1 MNLFFSNI
9 IEGQLIR
16 LDEVESKH
24 CLKVLRLQKHD
35 AIHIT
40 DGKGNLYEAEISD
53 TGSQMVEATI
63 IKTTVIPAKRNFRL
77 HIAMAPTYN
86 SDRFEWFVEKATEI
100 GIDEISPVF
109 CDHSER
115 NKVNNERL
123 QKILISAMKQSLKTQ
138 LPCLNEAILF
148 KNFIAMP
155 HTGIKL
161 IASCLNGK
169 EQEIQH
175 ACTRGNEATVLIGP
189 EGDFSEQEIEAAVKA
204 GFIPVSLGESRLRT
218 ETAGIYVTA
227 VINLINRS
235 L

>member
-63 IKTTVIPAKRNFRL
+63 IKTTVITAKRNFRL
-77 HIAMAPTYN
+77 HIAMAPTKN

-100 GIDEISPVF
+100 GIDEITPVF

-123 QKILISAMKQSLKTQ
+123 QKILISAVKQSLKTQ
-138 LPCLNEAILF
+138 
-148 KNFIAMP
+148 
-155 HTGIKL
+155 
-161 IASCLNGK
+161 
-169 EQEIQH
+169 
-175 ACTRGNEATVLIGP
+175 
-189 EGDFSEQEIEAAVKA
+189 
-204 GFIPVSLGESRLRT
+204 
-218 ETAGIYVTA
+218 
-227 VINLINRS
+227 
-235 L
+235 